1 MINTAYND
9 YQQENKIKYISSQV
23 DNVSKFLYD
32 RDITSES
39 YVNLINTIIKLAPDF
54 APNERFIFQWIDDK
68 ESKK

>member
-39 YVNLINTIIKLAPDF
+39 YVNLMNTIIKLAPNF

>member
-9 YQQENKIKYISSQV
+9 FQQENKISYIQSQV